1 MPKSRVLA
9 FVLKEFKEILP
20 PTLFFAFGFNLVELT
35 TQLVLD
41 DYLVR
46 VANFLVA
53 TMAALVV
60 GKAVLVANLL
70 PFLRRFDTAPLIRPI
85 LFKTLVYT
93 LVVMLVRFLERL
105 VEYWFGGGTI
115 AGIPDYVTHHFT
127 WHWFAAVQIW
137 ILVLFLIYTSATE
150 LSALFGPGELVK
162 ILFVKRSSELKPT
175 PVTGLHWQAQPADRG
190 THAR

>member
-1 MPKSRVLA
+1 MPRSRVLA
-9 FVLKEFKEILP
+9 FILKEFKEILP

-46 VANFLVA
+46 LANFALA
-53 TMAALVV
+53 TAAALIV

-85 LFKTLVYT
+85 LFKTVVYT
-93 LVVMLVRFLERL
+93 IVVLLVRFLERL

-115 AGIPDYVTHHFT
+115 AGLPDYVAHHFS

-137 ILVLFLIYTSATE
+137 TFVLFLIYTSATE
-150 LSALFGPGELVK
+150 LSALFGPGELIK
-162 ILFVKRSSELKPT
+162 ILFTRRPSELKLT
-175 PVTGLHWQAQPADRG
+175 R
-190 THAR
+190 R